1 MNAELWMLLV
11 TVLIGFSLVFMV
23 ITKKG
28 SLPQAFSLW
37 FIQLI
42 AVLSIS
48 MLPLQ
53 LSLLDTFTSTFGL
66 LTILMLILVL
76 SNKKKKKQV

>member
-1 MNAELWMLLV
+1 MSAGLWMLLV

-28 SLPQAFSLW
+28 SLTQAFSLW
-37 FIQLI
+37 LIQLI

-48 MLPLQ
+48 MFHLK
-53 LSLLDTFTSTFGL
+53 LSLIDTFTSTFGL
-66 LTILMLILVL
+66 LTLLMLILVL